1 VKPAAPETQ
10 LVRAVGVAGL
20 AASIVNVTIGGGIFR
35 LPALVA
41 ATLGAAAPL
50 AFLVCAAVMGLI
62 VVCFAMAGKRVDRT
76 GGPYAYAEAAFGP
89 YAGFLAGV
97 LVWLLG
103 TTAVAAVST
112 VLADSVGALVP
123 AAAGQSGRA
132 AFLLLTFGALAAVNI
147 AGVKH
152 GTRLNAVATVAKL
165 LPLVVLIAAGGFA
178 VSPANLAWTEPVR
191 AGTVARASMLLIFAF
206 CGIETALVP
215 SGEIRDVRRTVPRAL
230 ALAMTVVTGIYL
242 ALQLVAQGILGAGL
256 AAEKA
261 PLAAAAARALGPWG
275 GTLILAGA
283 AVSMLGYTGGMT
295 LAVPRALYAFGRD
308 GYLPQGLA
316 RIHPRFHTPVVAI
329 AAQSGLVCLLAIGSG
344 FERLAVVA
352 NLSTLILYA
361 GCCLAA
367 WRLGRAE
374 GGVVST
380 AAPAVA
386 CLAIAWLLTSITW
399 PEWRAV
405 LLVLGIA
412 SLLYVF
418 ATIRRKGA

>member
-1 VKPAAPETQ
+1 M
-10 LVRAVGVAGL
+10 
-20 AASIVNVTIGGGIFR
+20 TIGGGIFR

-76 GGPYAYAEAAFGP
+76 GGPYAYVEAAFGP
-89 YAGFLAGV
+89 YAGFLTGI

-112 VLADSVGALVP
+112 VLADSVGALLP
-123 AAAGQSGRA
+123 LAGGRSGRA
-132 AFLLLTFGALAAVNI
+132 AFLLLTFGTLGAVNV
-147 AGVKH
+147 AGVRH

-178 VSPANLAWTEPVR
+178 VAPANLTWTEPLH

-215 SGEIRDVRRTVPRAL
+215 SGEIRDVERTVPRAI
-230 ALAMTVVTGIYL
+230 ALAMTVVTAVYI

-256 AAEKA
+256 AAEQA
-261 PLAAAAARALGPWG
+261 PLAAAAARALGPGG

-308 GYLPQGLA
+308 GYLPRALA
-316 RIHPRFHTPVVAI
+316 HIHPRFHTPVVAI
-329 AAQSGLVCLLAIGSG
+329 AAQSALVCCLAIGSG

-367 WRLGRAE
+367 WRLARTDGS
-374 GGVVST
+374 VVST
-380 AAPAVA
+380 LVPAAA

-412 SLLYVF
+412 SLLYLV
-418 ATIRRKGA
+418 AAIRRKGA